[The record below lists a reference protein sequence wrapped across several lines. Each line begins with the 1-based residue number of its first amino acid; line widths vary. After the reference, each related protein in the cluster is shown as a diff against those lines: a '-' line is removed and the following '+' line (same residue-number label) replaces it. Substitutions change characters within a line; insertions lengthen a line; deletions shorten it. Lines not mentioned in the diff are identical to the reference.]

1 MHSIEPEEIPNEVTA
16 LFAGS
21 AISFDLSPGATF
33 AELAD
38 RLDNLGDRHPGTP
51 KAVYLKLAW
60 PGTATCL
67 ETLLLS
73 ENERNF

>member
-1 MHSIEPEEIPNEVTA
+1 VTA

-21 AISFDLSPGATF
+21 AISFALSPGATF
-33 AELAD
+33 ADLAD

-60 PGTATCL
+60 PGTKCL
-67 ETLLLS
+67 ETLLSS
-73 ENERNF
+73 ETEGNF